1 MMEKS
6 PIVSVVIPTY
16 NRVSRLKRAIDS
28 VCNQSFKHIEI
39 ILIDDGSTDETEIM
53 VRENFPNISYIKTEN
68 RGVSAARNL
77 GIKKS
82 RGEYVAF
89 LDSDDEWFPKKIE
102 AQVVRIRSC
111 GRRWIH
117 TEERW
122 VRNGIRV
129 NQKKIHRKSGGDIF
143 NRSLSLC
150 LISPSTVML
159 ERSLLEEFGGFDES
173 FVVCEDFDLWLR
185 ILSQYEIEFI
195 SNELIQKYGGHDDQL
210 SAKYKAMDEYRIIT
224 YEKLITSKYLN
235 NERRQSLAEI
245 ADKKCEILINGYTK
259 HGRLEKAIVIESKRK
274 WFKRQLS
281 FL

>member
-16 NRVSRLKRAIDS
+16 NRVIRLKRAIDS

-82 RGEYVAF
+82 RGEYIAS

-102 AQVVRIRSC
+102 TQVMRIRSC
-111 GRRWIH
+111 NRRWVH

-122 VRNGIRV
+122 IRNGVRV

-150 LISPSTVML
+150 LVSPSTVML
-159 ERSLLEEFGGFDES
+159 EKSLLEEFGGFDEN
-173 FVVCEDFDLWLR
+173 FIVCEDFDLWLR
-185 ILSQYEIEFI
+185 ILSKYEIEFI

-259 HGRLEKAIVIESKRK
+259 HGHLEKSIVIESKRK